1 MNIEKIAHDIL
12 FKIIRVIKKEENM
25 KQVHKELISPLVN
38 YTYKKIY
45 PYIILVFCLLI
56 LTFVIIII
64 ILLLILKLY
73 LKKKIK

>member
-12 FKIIRVIKKEENM
+12 LKFIRVVKKEENM
-25 KQVHKELISPLVN
+25 KQVQNELITPLVN
-38 YTYKKIY
+38 YTYNKVY
-45 PYIILVFCLLI
+45 PYIVLVFCLLI

-73 LKKKIK
+73 LKKK